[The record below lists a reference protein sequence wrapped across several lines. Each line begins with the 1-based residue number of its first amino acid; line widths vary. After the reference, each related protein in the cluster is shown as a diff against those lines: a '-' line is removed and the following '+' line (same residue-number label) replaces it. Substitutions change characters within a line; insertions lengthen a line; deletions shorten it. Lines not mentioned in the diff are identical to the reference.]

1 MLPFPP
7 YRFGNPAT
15 MGAGFVGPLDGYSLV
30 YAMSTGRRLLSSW
43 TGNIA
48 KIRSTG
54 AGTPEQ
60 DFGAVAGLL
69 DTAGIATFL
78 GADSGV
84 FKTLYDQTG
93 NGHGLSQ
100 SSASKQPAYSATGLN
115 SRPTMLFDGID
126 DGMISVDNIPAQ
138 SSWWGYIVTKRSS
151 RTAPVDL
158 WCPVS
163 YPDTAVSYRLWETVF
178 GLQQIGYNNAS
189 GASSAIAYSNGVAYA
204 HLLKGTAAST
214 YAKSSAGNVISNAN
228 DNSIVGGFK
237 YTVGYRN
244 DASGYFPGHICEI
257 VLGTGTLTSQQ
268 ETDIFTQLNAFW
280 GTPIP

>member
-7 YRFGNPAT
+7 YRFGNPAA

-115 SRPTMLFDGID
+115 NRPTMLFDGID
-126 DGMISVDNIPAQ
+126 DGMITDNIPAQ
-138 SSWWGYIVTKRSS
+138 ASWWGYVVSKPLGGVS
-151 RTAPVDL
+151 AEL
-158 WCPVS
+158 WALVS
-163 YPDTAVSYRLWETVF
+163 YPDSLSYRLFERSF
-178 GLQQIGYNNAS
+178 GGLPLAYNNS
-189 GASSAIAYSNGVAYA
+189 GGGSSSITYANGTAYSHVLRGNA
-204 HLLKGTAAST
+204 GTA
-214 YAKSSAGNVISNAN
+214 YAKSSAGGVISAAL
-228 DNSIVGGFK
+228 DNTIVGGKPSTIGF
-237 YTVGYRN
+237 RN
-244 DASGYFPGHICEI
+244 DASAYLNGHICEI